1 MHTEEELNVA
11 ILELYKDYK
20 DIVKKMKLNDKTYIF
35 NMAKINKDESK
46 YTKEEVLYIGI
57 NALNMLEQDIKNNNI

>member
-1 MHTEEELNVA
+1 MHTDEELNFA

-35 NMAKINKDESK
+35 NLAKINKDERK
-46 YTKEEVLYIGI
+46 YKKEEVLYIGI
-57 NALNMLEQDIKNNNI
+57 NALNLLELDIKNNNI

>member
-1 MHTEEELNVA
+1 MHTDEELNKA

-35 NMAKINKDESK
+35 NMAKINNDESK
-46 YTKEEVLYIGI
+46 YTKEEVLYIGV
-57 NALNMLEQDIKNNNI
+57 NALSLLEQDIKNNNI

>member
-1 MHTEEELNVA
+1 MHTEEELQKA

-35 NMAKINKDESK
+35 NMAKINNDESK
-46 YTKEEVLYIGI
+46 YTKEEVMYIGI
-57 NALNMLEQDIKNNNI
+57 NALNLLEHDIRNNNI

>member
-1 MHTEEELNVA
+1 MHTDEELNKA

-35 NMAKINKDESK
+35 NLAKINKDESK
-46 YTKEEVLYIGI
+46 YTKEEVLYIGV
-57 NALNMLEQDIKNNNI
+57 NALSLLEQDIKNNNI

>member
-1 MHTEEELNVA
+1 MHTEEELNIA